1 MATGELTMRERSDAS
16 GSPICVLAVMDGH
29 RVTGPAKQLL
39 AVAGHGDGTRVSTTL
54 ALFQRPVTPTP
65 LVSAARSRRLPLV
78 VVRDRFPADPRTAF
92 ALAAHARASDVDV
105 VQTHGYKA
113 NVLARLFARTL
124 RKPWVAFLHG
134 ETSENWKVRAYYRLE
149 RAAIR
154 GADRVVVVSQ
164 DMANGLMARGVSRSR
179 VCVIRNASLHRAPAA
194 VPDAAAAAGTSMTVG
209 VVGRLSPEKGI
220 DVALK
225 VHALVASRCPEARLC
240 IAGEGPERA
249 RLERMTER
257 LGIGRSVEWLGYL
270 DDPDSLYR
278 RMAVLLLPS
287 RSEGFPNV
295 ALEAMAY
302 GVPVVAS
309 RVGGIPEIVLEGRS
323 GFLLDSEDAGG
334 MAERVVALL
343 NANSLR
349 QRIGREAQAEVGSR
363 FSVQARAEALA
374 RLYAEVL
381 A

>member
-1 MATGELTMRERSDAS
+1 MS
-16 GSPICVLAVMDGH
+16 GSPIRVLAVMDGH

-39 AVAGHGDGTRVSTTL
+39 AVAGHRHRTRVRTML
-54 ALFQRPVTPTP
+54 ALFQRPPTPTP
-65 LVSAARSRRLPLV
+65 LVSAARRRRLPLV

-92 ALAAHARASDVDV
+92 ALATHARASGVDV

-149 RAAIR
+149 RLAVR
-154 GADRVVVVSQ
+154 GADRIVVVSE
-164 DMANGLMARGVSRSR
+164 DMANRLIARGVSRSR
-179 VCVIRNASLHRAPAA
+179 VCVIRNACLHRAPAG
-194 VPDAAAAAGTSMTVG
+194 VREAAAASGASMTVG

-225 VHALVASRCPEARLC
+225 VHGLVASRCPEARLC
-240 IAGEGPERA
+240 IAGEGPERP
-249 RLERMTER
+249 RLERITER

-295 ALEAMAY
+295 ALEAMAH

-323 GFLLDSEDAGG
+323 GFLVDSEDVGG

-343 NANSLR
+343 NDGSLR
-349 QRIGREAQAEVGSR
+349 QRIGREAQFEVGSR

-374 RLYAEVL
+374 TLYAEVL